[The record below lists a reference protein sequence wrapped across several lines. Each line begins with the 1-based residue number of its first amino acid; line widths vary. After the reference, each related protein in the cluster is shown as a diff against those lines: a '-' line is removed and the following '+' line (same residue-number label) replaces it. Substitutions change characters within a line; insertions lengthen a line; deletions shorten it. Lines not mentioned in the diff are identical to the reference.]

1 MNVRTDR
8 PDIGTDRPVAVL
20 LAVTVAIAA
29 IGMLSLVRAALGDGV
44 GDHRTVRVDN
54 RAGLPLQVDVLDAGR
69 GRMGLGEAAP
79 RSTATF
85 REVADLGGRWTFV
98 ASYGGREVA
107 RQTLTGR
114 DLAARGWTVQVPAQA
129 TADLEAAGFQ

>member
-69 GRMGLGEAAP
+69 TIADTQARSRTGVSIVAIVRGERA
-79 RSTATF
+79 
-85 REVADLGGRWTFV
+85 
-98 ASYGGREVA
+98 
-107 RQTLTGR
+107 
-114 DLAARGWTVQVPAQA
+114 VPAPTPDQRLERGDTLVVVG
-129 TADLEAAGFQ
+129 TAEGVKALSDLLES